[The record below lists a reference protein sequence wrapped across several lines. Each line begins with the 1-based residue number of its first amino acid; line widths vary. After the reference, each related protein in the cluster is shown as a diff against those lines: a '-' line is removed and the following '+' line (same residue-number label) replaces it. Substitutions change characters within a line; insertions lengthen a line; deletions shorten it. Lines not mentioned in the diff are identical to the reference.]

1 MFFVLSPTYGD
12 SALLD
17 AEAQLLSSEE
27 ETEEDSSTLIV
38 SSSRTEIKS
47 SAHVSP
53 YRFSSTLADPAVELE
68 LYTYFAD
75 IPELIE
81 VAWCESSFRHYDRYG
96 RVKRGLENNSDIGV
110 MQINAFYH
118 EKTARS
124 LGLDIYTLQG
134 NLDYARWLYGREGL
148 VPWNHSRSCW
158 AHRI

>member
-12 SALLD
+12 SASSNI
-17 AEAQLLSSEE
+17 EAPFLSSEE
-27 ETEEDSSTLIV
+27 ETEENYSTLIV
-38 SSSRTEIKS
+38 SSSRTEVKS
-47 SAHVSP
+47 SANVPP
-53 YRFSSTLADPAVELE
+53 YRFSSTLADPAIELE

-96 RVKRGLENNSDIGV
+96 KVKRGFQNNSDIGV

-118 EKTARS
+118 EETARS

-134 NLDYARWLYGREGL
+134 NLDYARWLYQREGL
-148 VPWNHSRSCW
+148 VPWNHSRHCW
-158 AHRI
+158 ANRI

>member
-1 MFFVLSPTYGD
+1 MFFVLLPTYGD
-12 SALLD
+12 SASSD
-17 AEAQLLSSEE
+17 NEALIFSSEE
-27 ETEEDSSTLIV
+27 GTEEDSSTMIV
-38 SSSRTEIKS
+38 SSSRTEVKS
-47 SAHVSP
+47 SADVPP

-96 RVKRGLENNSDIGV
+96 RVKRGFENNSDIGV

-118 EKTARS
+118 ERTARS
-124 LGLDIYTLQG
+124 LGFDIYTLQG
-134 NLDYARWLYGREGL
+134 NLDYARWLYRKEGL